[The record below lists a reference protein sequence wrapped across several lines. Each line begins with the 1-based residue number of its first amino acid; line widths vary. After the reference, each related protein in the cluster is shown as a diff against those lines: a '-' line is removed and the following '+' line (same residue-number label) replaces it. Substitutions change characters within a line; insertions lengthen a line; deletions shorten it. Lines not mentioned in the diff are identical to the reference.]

1 MSSQGTRA
9 LIKDGH
15 RRHPMTSASYRQ
27 PLRRL
32 EELSETRYWV
42 YLLLLP
48 SLLLLLL
55 VVAYPTIYGFV
66 ISAREM
72 RLTRPGLNG
81 WVGMKHYVA
90 MMSDRVFWISLKNTA
105 IWVMA
110 AIAVEMTLGF
120 IAAVAL
126 NRNLPG
132 TKIFGVLILLPYFLP
147 NVVAGHMWA
156 LLLDPRLGVINDIL
170 VRIGLLNDYKAWFA
184 DPSTALAATI
194 LVEGW
199 HGFPFFALLFL
210 AGLKGIPEDLY
221 KAAAVDGAGSF
232 TKFRLITVP
241 MLKTVIAAAV
251 ILRVISLV
259 NSPDLLLVLTGGG
272 PGNATQVLSL
282 YAFQTAHRDFNFGY
296 AGALSVVMF
305 LILMIFA
312 TVYIRLSRIT
322 KE

>member
-1 MSSQGTRA
+1 MTPLS
-9 LIKDGH
+9 
-15 RRHPMTSASYRQ
+15 RRHPFRS
-27 PLRRL
+27 LG
-32 EELSETRYWV
+32 EISETRYWV

-48 SLLLLLL
+48 SLLLLFL
-55 VVAYPTIYGFV
+55 VVAYPTIYGFF
-66 ISAREM
+66 ISVREM

-105 IWVMA
+105 IWVVA
-110 AIAVEMTLGF
+110 AVTIEMTLGF

-170 VRIGLLNDYKAWFA
+170 VRLGILSSYKAWFA
-184 DPSTALAATI
+184 DPNTALAATI
-194 LVEGW
+194 LVEAW

-241 MLKTVIAAAV
+241 MLKTVITAAV

-282 YAFQTAHRDFNFGY
+282 YAFQTAYRDFNFGY

-305 LILMIFA
+305 FILMVFA
-312 TVYIRLSRIT
+312 TIYIRLSRIT

>member
-1 MSSQGTRA
+1 MF
-9 LIKDGH
+9 
-15 RRHPMTSASYRQ
+15 MTPQSKRPFLSG
-27 PLRRL
+27 LG
-32 EELSETRYWV
+32 EISETRYWV

-48 SLLLLLL
+48 SLLLLFL
-55 VVAYPTIYGFV
+55 VVAYPTIYGFF
-66 ISAREM
+66 ISVREM

-81 WVGMKHYVA
+81 WVGMKHYAA

-105 IWVMA
+105 IWVVAAVTIEMA
-110 AIAVEMTLGF
+110 LGF
-120 IAAVAL
+120 VAALAL

-132 TKIFGVLILLPYFLP
+132 TKIFGILILLPYFLP

-170 VRIGLLNDYKAWFA
+170 VRLGILSTYKAWFA
-184 DPSTALAATI
+184 DPNTALAATI
-194 LVEGW
+194 LVEAW

-221 KAAAVDGAGSF
+221 KAAAVDGAGAF

-241 MLKTVIAAAV
+241 MLKTVITAAV

-272 PGNATQVLSL
+272 PGNSTQVLSL
-282 YAFQTAHRDFNFGY
+282 YAFQTAYRDFNFGY

-305 LILMIFA
+305 FILMVFA
-312 TVYIRLSRIT
+312 TIYIRLARIT
-322 KE
+322 RE

>member
-1 MSSQGTRA
+1 MF
-9 LIKDGH
+9 
-15 RRHPMTSASYRQ
+15 MTSHS
-27 PLRRL
+27 RRPFL
-32 EELSETRYWV
+32 SSLGEISETRYWV

-48 SLLLLLL
+48 SLLLLFL
-55 VVAYPTIYGFV
+55 VVAYPTIYGFF
-66 ISAREM
+66 ISVREM

-105 IWVMA
+105 IWVVAAVTIEMA
-110 AIAVEMTLGF
+110 LGF
-120 IAAVAL
+120 VAALAL

-132 TKIFGVLILLPYFLP
+132 TKIFGILILLPYFLP

-170 VRIGLLNDYKAWFA
+170 VRLGILSTYKAWFA
-184 DPSTALAATI
+184 DPNTALAATI
-194 LVEGW
+194 LVEAW

-221 KAAAVDGAGSF
+221 KAAAVDGAGAF

-241 MLKTVIAAAV
+241 MLKTVITAAV

-272 PGNATQVLSL
+272 PGNSTQVLSL
-282 YAFQTAHRDFNFGY
+282 YAFQTAYRDFNFGY

-305 LILMIFA
+305 FILMVFA
-312 TVYIRLSRIT
+312 TVYIRLARIT

>member
-1 MSSQGTRA
+1 MF
-9 LIKDGH
+9 
-15 RRHPMTSASYRQ
+15 MTSHS
-27 PLRRL
+27 RRPFL
-32 EELSETRYWV
+32 SSLGEISETRYWV

-48 SLLLLLL
+48 SLLLLFL
-55 VVAYPTIYGFV
+55 VVAYPTIYGFF
-66 ISAREM
+66 ISVREM

-105 IWVMA
+105 IWVVAAVTIEMA
-110 AIAVEMTLGF
+110 LGF
-120 IAAVAL
+120 VAALAL

-132 TKIFGVLILLPYFLP
+132 TKIFGILILLPYFLP

-170 VRIGLLNDYKAWFA
+170 VRLGILSTYKAWFA
-184 DPSTALAATI
+184 DPNTALAATI
-194 LVEGW
+194 LVEAW

-221 KAAAVDGAGSF
+221 KAAAVDGAGAF

-241 MLKTVIAAAV
+241 MLKTVITAAV

-272 PGNATQVLSL
+272 PGNSTQVLSL
-282 YAFQTAHRDFNFGY
+282 YAFQTAYRDFNFGY

-305 LILMIFA
+305 FILMVFA
-312 TVYIRLSRIT
+312 TIYIRLARIT

>member
-1 MSSQGTRA
+1 MTSNS
-9 LIKDGH
+9 
-15 RRHPMTSASYRQ
+15 RRHPFSS
-27 PLRRL
+27 LG
-32 EELSETRYWV
+32 EISETRYWV

-48 SLLLLLL
+48 SILLLFL

-66 ISAREM
+66 ISVREM

-81 WVGMKHYVA
+81 WVGIKHYVA

-105 IWVMA
+105 IWVA
-110 AIAVEMTLGF
+110 AAVTIEMTLGF

-132 TKIFGVLILLPYFLP
+132 TKFFGVLILLPYFLP

-156 LLLDPRLGVINDIL
+156 LLLDPRLGVINDML
-170 VRIGLLNDYKAWFA
+170 VRLGLLSSYKAWFA
-184 DPSTALAATI
+184 DPSTAFAATI
-194 LVEGW
+194 LVEAW

-241 MLKTVIAAAV
+241 MLKTVITAAV

-272 PGNATQVLSL
+272 PGNSTQVLSL
-282 YAFQTAHRDFNFGY
+282 YAFQTAYRDFNFGY

-305 LILMIFA
+305 FILMVFA
-312 TVYIRLSRIT
+312 TIYIRLSRIT

>member
-1 MSSQGTRA
+1 MF
-9 LIKDGH
+9 
-15 RRHPMTSASYRQ
+15 MTSHS
-27 PLRRL
+27 RRPFL
-32 EELSETRYWV
+32 SSLGEISETRYWV

-48 SLLLLLL
+48 SLLLLFL
-55 VVAYPTIYGFV
+55 VVAYPTIYGFF
-66 ISAREM
+66 ISVREM

-81 WVGMKHYVA
+81 WVGMKHYTA

-105 IWVMA
+105 IWVVAAVTIEMA
-110 AIAVEMTLGF
+110 LGF
-120 IAAVAL
+120 VAALAL

-132 TKIFGVLILLPYFLP
+132 TKIFGILILLPYFLP

-170 VRIGLLNDYKAWFA
+170 VRLGILSTYKAWFA
-184 DPSTALAATI
+184 DPNTALAATI
-194 LVEGW
+194 LVEAW

-221 KAAAVDGAGSF
+221 KATAVDGAGAF

-241 MLKTVIAAAV
+241 MLKTVITAAV

-272 PGNATQVLSL
+272 PGNSTQVLSL
-282 YAFQTAHRDFNFGY
+282 YAFQTAYRDFNFGY

-305 LILMIFA
+305 FILMVFA
-312 TVYIRLSRIT
+312 TIYIRLARIT

>member
-1 MSSQGTRA
+1 M
-9 LIKDGH
+9 
-15 RRHPMTSASYRQ
+15 
-27 PLRRL
+27 
-32 EELSETRYWV
+32 

-48 SLLLLLL
+48 SLLLLFL
-55 VVAYPTIYGFV
+55 VVAYPTIYGFF
-66 ISAREM
+66 ISVREM

-81 WVGMKHYVA
+81 WVGMKHYAA

-105 IWVMA
+105 IWVIAAVTIEMA
-110 AIAVEMTLGF
+110 LGF
-120 IAAVAL
+120 IAAIAL

-170 VRIGLLNDYKAWFA
+170 VRLGILSSYKAWFA
-184 DPSTALAATI
+184 DPNTALAATI
-194 LVEGW
+194 LVEAW

-221 KAAAVDGAGSF
+221 KAAAVDGAGAF

-241 MLKTVIAAAV
+241 MLKTVITAAV

-272 PGNATQVLSL
+272 PGNSTQVLSL
-282 YAFQTAHRDFNFGY
+282 YAFQTAYRDFNFGY

-305 LILMIFA
+305 FILMVFA
-312 TVYIRLSRIT
+312 TIYIRLARIT

>member
-1 MSSQGTRA
+1 MF
-9 LIKDGH
+9 
-15 RRHPMTSASYRQ
+15 MTSQS
-27 PLRRL
+27 RRPFL
-32 EELSETRYWV
+32 SSLGEISETRYWV

-48 SLLLLLL
+48 SLLLLFL
-55 VVAYPTIYGFV
+55 VVAYPTIYGFF
-66 ISAREM
+66 ISVREM

-81 WVGMKHYVA
+81 WVGMKHYAA

-105 IWVMA
+105 IWVVAAVTIEMA
-110 AIAVEMTLGF
+110 LGF
-120 IAAVAL
+120 VAALAL

-132 TKIFGVLILLPYFLP
+132 TKIFGILILLPYFLP

-170 VRIGLLNDYKAWFA
+170 VRLGILSTYKAWFA
-184 DPSTALAATI
+184 DPNTALAATI
-194 LVEGW
+194 LVEAW

-221 KAAAVDGAGSF
+221 KAAAVDGAGAF

-241 MLKTVIAAAV
+241 MLKTVITAAV

-272 PGNATQVLSL
+272 PGNSTQVLSL
-282 YAFQTAHRDFNFGY
+282 YAFQTAYRDFNFGY

-305 LILMIFA
+305 FILMVFA
-312 TVYIRLSRIT
+312 MIYIRLARIT
-322 KE
+322 RE

>member
-1 MSSQGTRA
+1 MTSHS
-9 LIKDGH
+9 
-15 RRHPMTSASYRQ
+15 RRHPFSS
-27 PLRRL
+27 LGDI
-32 EELSETRYWV
+32 SETRYWV

-48 SLLLLLL
+48 SLLLLFL
-55 VVAYPTIYGFV
+55 VVAYPTIYGFF
-66 ISAREM
+66 ISVREM

-81 WVGMKHYVA
+81 FVGMKHYVA

-105 IWVMA
+105 IWVVAAVTIEMA
-110 AIAVEMTLGF
+110 LGF

-170 VRIGLLNDYKAWFA
+170 VQLGILSSYKAWFA
-184 DPSTALAATI
+184 DPNTALAATI
-194 LVEGW
+194 LVEAW

-241 MLKTVIAAAV
+241 MLKTVITAAV

-282 YAFQTAHRDFNFGY
+282 YAFQTAYRDFNFGY

-305 LILMIFA
+305 FILMVFA
-312 TVYIRLSRIT
+312 TIYIRLSRIT

>member
-1 MSSQGTRA
+1 M
-9 LIKDGH
+9 
-15 RRHPMTSASYRQ
+15 
-27 PLRRL
+27 
-32 EELSETRYWV
+32 
-42 YLLLLP
+42 LP
-48 SLLLLLL
+48 SLLLLFL
-55 VVAYPTIYGFV
+55 VVAYPTIYGFF
-66 ISAREM
+66 ISVREM

-81 WVGMKHYVA
+81 WVGMKHYAA

-105 IWVMA
+105 IWVVAAVTIEMA
-110 AIAVEMTLGF
+110 LGF
-120 IAAVAL
+120 VAALAL

-132 TKIFGVLILLPYFLP
+132 TKIFGILILLPYFLP

-170 VRIGLLNDYKAWFA
+170 VRLGILSTYKAWFA
-184 DPSTALAATI
+184 DPNTALAATI
-194 LVEGW
+194 LVEAW

-221 KAAAVDGAGSF
+221 KAAAVDGAGAF

-241 MLKTVIAAAV
+241 MLKTVITAAV

-272 PGNATQVLSL
+272 PGNSTQVLSL
-282 YAFQTAHRDFNFGY
+282 YAFQTAYRDFNFGY

-305 LILMIFA
+305 FILMVFA
-312 TVYIRLSRIT
+312 TIYIRLARIT

>member
-1 MSSQGTRA
+1 
-9 LIKDGH
+9 
-15 RRHPMTSASYRQ
+15 MTSILSRK
-27 PLRRL
+27 PFSRL
-32 EELSETRYWV
+32 GEFSETRFWV
-42 YLLLLP
+42 YFLLLP

-81 WVGMKHYVA
+81 WVGMKHYAA
-90 MMSDRVFWISLKNTA
+90 MMTDRVFWISLKNTA
-105 IWVMA
+105 IWVA
-110 AIAVEMTLGF
+110 AAVAIEITLGF
-120 IAAVAL
+120 VAAIAL

-170 VRIGLLNDYKAWFA
+170 VQIGILSSYKAWFA
-184 DPSTALAATI
+184 DPATALAATI
-194 LVEGW
+194 LVEAW

-221 KAAAVDGAGSF
+221 KAAAVDGAGSL

-241 MLKTVIAAAV
+241 MLKTVITAAV
-251 ILRVISLV
+251 VLRVISLV

-282 YAFQTAHRDFNFGY
+282 YAFQTAYRDFNFGY

-305 LILMIFA
+305 LILMVFA
-312 TVYIRLSRIT
+312 TIYIRLSRIT

>member
-1 MSSQGTRA
+1 
-9 LIKDGH
+9 
-15 RRHPMTSASYRQ
+15 MTSLLRRQ
-27 PLRRL
+27 PFSRL
-32 EELSETRYWV
+32 GAFSETRYWV
-42 YLLLLP
+42 YFLLLP

-81 WVGMKHYVA
+81 WVGAKHYIA

-105 IWVMA
+105 IWVTA
-110 AIAVEMTLGF
+110 AVTIEMTLGF

-132 TKIFGVLILLPYFLP
+132 TKLFGVLILLPYFLP

-170 VRIGLLNDYKAWFA
+170 VRIGLLSAYKAWFA
-184 DPSTALAATI
+184 DPNTALAATI
-194 LVEGW
+194 LVEAW

-241 MLKTVIAAAV
+241 MLKTVITAAV

-282 YAFQTAHRDFNFGY
+282 YAFQTAYRDFNFGY

-305 LILMIFA
+305 FILMVFA
-312 TVYIRLSRIT
+312 SIYIRLSRIT

>member
-1 MSSQGTRA
+1 M
-9 LIKDGH
+9 
-15 RRHPMTSASYRQ
+15 
-27 PLRRL
+27 
-32 EELSETRYWV
+32 

-48 SLLLLLL
+48 SLLLLFL
-55 VVAYPTIYGFV
+55 VVAYPTIYGFF
-66 ISAREM
+66 ISVREM

-81 WVGMKHYVA
+81 FVGMKHYVA

-105 IWVMA
+105 IWVVAAVTIEMA
-110 AIAVEMTLGF
+110 LGF

-170 VRIGLLNDYKAWFA
+170 VRIGVLSSYKAWFA
-184 DPSTALAATI
+184 DPNTALAATI
-194 LVEGW
+194 LVEAW

-241 MLKTVIAAAV
+241 MLKTVITAAV

-282 YAFQTAHRDFNFGY
+282 YAFQTAYRDFNFGY

-305 LILMIFA
+305 FILMVFA
-312 TVYIRLSRIT
+312 TIYIRLSRIT

>member
-1 MSSQGTRA
+1 
-9 LIKDGH
+9 
-15 RRHPMTSASYRQ
+15 MTSHS
-27 PLRRL
+27 RRPFL
-32 EELSETRYWV
+32 SGLGEISETRYWV

-48 SLLLLLL
+48 SLLLLFL
-55 VVAYPTIYGFV
+55 VVAYPTIYGFF
-66 ISAREM
+66 ISVREM

-81 WVGMKHYVA
+81 WVGMKHYAA

-105 IWVMA
+105 IWVVAAVTIEMA
-110 AIAVEMTLGF
+110 LGF
-120 IAAVAL
+120 VAALAL

-132 TKIFGVLILLPYFLP
+132 TKIFGILILLPYFLP

-170 VRIGLLNDYKAWFA
+170 VRLGILSTYKAWFA
-184 DPSTALAATI
+184 DPNTALAATI
-194 LVEGW
+194 LVEAW

-221 KAAAVDGAGSF
+221 KAAAVDGAGAF

-241 MLKTVIAAAV
+241 MLKTVITAAV

-272 PGNATQVLSL
+272 PGNSTQVLSL
-282 YAFQTAHRDFNFGY
+282 YAFQTAYRDFNFGY

-305 LILMIFA
+305 FILMVFA
-312 TVYIRLSRIT
+312 TIYIRLARIT

>member
-1 MSSQGTRA
+1 MF
-9 LIKDGH
+9 
-15 RRHPMTSASYRQ
+15 MTSHS
-27 PLRRL
+27 RRPFL
-32 EELSETRYWV
+32 SSLGEISETRYWV

-48 SLLLLLL
+48 SLLLLFL
-55 VVAYPTIYGFV
+55 VVAYPTIYGFF
-66 ISAREM
+66 ISVREM

-81 WVGMKHYVA
+81 WVGMKHYAA

-105 IWVMA
+105 IWVVAAVTIEMA
-110 AIAVEMTLGF
+110 LGF
-120 IAAVAL
+120 IAALAL

-132 TKIFGVLILLPYFLP
+132 TKIFGILILLPYFLP

-170 VRIGLLNDYKAWFA
+170 VRLGILSTYKAWFA
-184 DPSTALAATI
+184 DPNTALAATI
-194 LVEGW
+194 LVEAW

-221 KAAAVDGAGSF
+221 KAAAVDGAGAF

-241 MLKTVIAAAV
+241 MLKTVITAAV

-272 PGNATQVLSL
+272 PGNSTQVLSL
-282 YAFQTAHRDFNFGY
+282 YAFQTAYRDFNFGY

-305 LILMIFA
+305 FILMVFA
-312 TVYIRLSRIT
+312 MIYIRLARIT

>member
-1 MSSQGTRA
+1 MRPAVSRPKQGRRQRRVSMTP
-9 LIKDGH
+9 LS
-15 RRHPMTSASYRQ
+15 RRHPFSS
-27 PLRRL
+27 LG
-32 EELSETRYWV
+32 EISETRYWV

-48 SLLLLLL
+48 SLLLLFL
-55 VVAYPTIYGFV
+55 VVAYPTIYGFF
-66 ISAREM
+66 ISVREM

-105 IWVMA
+105 IWVVAAVAIEMA
-110 AIAVEMTLGF
+110 LGF

-170 VRIGLLNDYKAWFA
+170 VRLGILSSYKAWFA

-194 LVEGW
+194 LVEAW

-241 MLKTVIAAAV
+241 MLKTVITAAV

-282 YAFQTAHRDFNFGY
+282 YAFQTAYRDFNFGY

-305 LILMIFA
+305 FILMVFA
-312 TVYIRLSRIT
+312 TIYIRLSRIT

>member
-1 MSSQGTRA
+1 MF
-9 LIKDGH
+9 
-15 RRHPMTSASYRQ
+15 MTSHS
-27 PLRRL
+27 RRPFL
-32 EELSETRYWV
+32 SSLGEISETRYWV

-48 SLLLLLL
+48 SLLLLFL
-55 VVAYPTIYGFV
+55 VVAYPTIYGFF
-66 ISAREM
+66 ISVREM

-105 IWVMA
+105 IWVVAAVTIEMA
-110 AIAVEMTLGF
+110 LGF
-120 IAAVAL
+120 VAALAL

-132 TKIFGVLILLPYFLP
+132 MKIFGILILLPYFLP

-170 VRIGLLNDYKAWFA
+170 VRLGILSTYKAWFA
-184 DPSTALAATI
+184 DPNTALAATI
-194 LVEGW
+194 LVEAW

-221 KAAAVDGAGSF
+221 KAAAVDGAGAF

-241 MLKTVIAAAV
+241 MLKTVITAAV

-272 PGNATQVLSL
+272 PGNSTQVLSL
-282 YAFQTAHRDFNFGY
+282 YAFQTAYRDFNFGY

-305 LILMIFA
+305 FILMVFA
-312 TVYIRLSRIT
+312 TIYIRLARIT

>member
-1 MSSQGTRA
+1 
-9 LIKDGH
+9 
-15 RRHPMTSASYRQ
+15 MTPQSKRSF
-27 PLRRL
+27 LSDL
-32 EELSETRYWV
+32 GEISETRYWV

-48 SLLLLLL
+48 SLLLLFL
-55 VVAYPTIYGFV
+55 VVAYPTIYGFF
-66 ISAREM
+66 ISVREM

-81 WVGMKHYVA
+81 WVGMKHYAA

-105 IWVMA
+105 IWVVAAVTIEMA
-110 AIAVEMTLGF
+110 LGF
-120 IAAVAL
+120 VAALAL

-132 TKIFGVLILLPYFLP
+132 TKIFGILILLPYFLP

-170 VRIGLLNDYKAWFA
+170 VRLGILSTYKAWFA
-184 DPSTALAATI
+184 DPNTALAATI
-194 LVEGW
+194 LVEAW

-221 KAAAVDGAGSF
+221 KAAAVDGAGAF

-241 MLKTVIAAAV
+241 MLKTVITAAV

-272 PGNATQVLSL
+272 PGNSTQVLSL
-282 YAFQTAHRDFNFGY
+282 YAFQTAYRDFNFGY

-305 LILMIFA
+305 FILMVFA
-312 TVYIRLSRIT
+312 TIYIRLARIT